1 MRKTRLIGSL
11 TAILVLGMASMA
23 LAGQGSPEAQA
34 AGVWIFFGIA
44 IACGFGIGVAAMGTG
59 IGMGNAIN
67 GALQGT
73 ARNPEAGGK
82 IMTTMIIGLAL
93 IESLC
98 IYALVICFIM
108 ASRFLISPVLLTN
121 FSRKQYLWRTREWVL
136 PFLSGYVQKFTT
148 FFFRCAFFCK
158 FLVRSPASPICHYD
172 QGT

>member
-1 MRKTRLIGSL
+1 MSKKTLIGIL
-11 TAILVLGMASMA
+11 TGLMILGMASVA
-23 LAGQGSPEAQA
+23 AASDGSAQA
-34 AGVWIFFGIA
+34 AGLWIFFGIA
-44 IACGFGIGVAAMGTG
+44 IACGFGIGVAALGTG

-108 ASRFLISPVLLTN
+108 VFKIPSFDLIIEQV
-121 FSRKQYLWRTREWVL
+121 FK
-136 PFLSGYVQKFTT
+136 
-148 FFFRCAFFCK
+148 
-158 FLVRSPASPICHYD
+158 
-172 QGT
+172 